1 MIVALIVVSEFDAL
15 IALAESRHRLVGL
28 DDWHIHRFGSLA
40 EYIALLGGLLCT
52 SGLAL
57 GCWKCAE
64 LQMEGIG
71 LVVKVARISRVEG
84 LGQVIPNAFEQPR
97 THSLRA
103 AFAQYVEAALG
114 TGEGNIEQVEIVH
127 YIL

>member
-1 MIVALIVVSEFDAL
+1 
-15 IALAESRHRLVGL
+15 
-28 DDWHIHRFGSLA
+28 
-40 EYIALLGGLLCT
+40 
-52 SGLAL
+52 
-57 GCWKCAE
+57 
-64 LQMEGIG
+64 MEGIG

-84 LGQVIPNAFEQPR
+84 LGQVIPNAFEQAR

-127 YIL
+127 YILQMLIIIVGFVNRIYHSFLGKIYRYKRHPAEGVYLGRTP